1 MSCHVSA
8 LCSAKALSALL
19 QFHLFA
25 LFFAFLFV
33 CNHWGEEGK
42 TKANEDVLKG
52 QTVQV
57 IGLDEMGLLSASF
70 QTRAAGFWRPSTAHT
85 SLCT

>member
-1 MSCHVSA
+1 M
-8 LCSAKALSALL
+8 LCSLLSS
-19 QFHLFA
+19 
-25 LFFAFLFV
+25 LFV
-33 CNHWGEEGK
+33 ISGVKKEK

-57 IGLDEMGLLSASF
+57 IGLGKMGLLAATS
-70 QTRAAGFWRPSTAHT
+70 QMRAAGCLRPSAAHA